1 MIGEVILKNK
11 LFSGESINIEYKVE
25 MPKKSEKY
33 MKTVVAFA
41 NGRGGRIVFG
51 VDDKTLNIVGMN
63 PDTIF
68 QTMDTITNAI
78 SDSCE
83 PKIYP
88 DVTLQS
94 IDDKTIIVVEI
105 HPGPMRPYYIKNKGL
120 VDGTYVRVAGTSRH
134 AEGYMLKELIL
145 EGQNRYFD
153 NEPCEYLEINE
164 DDIKDLCDKM
174 KKIAIENTWNDEE
187 KAAIRDVTKNILITW
202 GILKEDN
209 GKIIPTNAYALLT
222 GKMQIQPTIQCA
234 VFKGKTRAYFVD
246 RREFSGPIQDQVQ
259 LAFQYVLEKINM
271 GMQIKGIY
279 RQDVYELPINSV
291 RELIANAVAHRNYLE
306 PGNIQVAIFDDRLEV
321 TSPGMLLNTVSI
333 KKMIEGYSRLR
344 NPAIANAFAY
354 MKIIEKWGTGIP
366 RILRECKEYGLKK
379 PELIDFDGDFR
390 VNMYRR
396 EEKSKT
402 TQTTT
407 QTTTQITTQTTT
419 QITTQTT
426 IKLTKNDHEILQVIQ
441 NNPALSQ
448 KEIAMELGWTVD
460 RVKYYLNKMKKQE
473 AIRRIGSSH
482 KGYWELLIKL

>member
-68 QTMDTITNAI
+68 QTMDAITNVI

-407 QTTTQITTQTTT
+407 QTTTQITTQTT
-419 QITTQTT
+419 

>member
-68 QTMDTITNAI
+68 QTMDSITNAI

-246 RREFSGPIQDQVQ
+246 RREFSGPIQYQVQ

-407 QTTTQITTQTTT
+407 QTTTQITTQTT
-419 QITTQTT
+419 

-482 KGYWELLIKL
+482 KGYWKLLIKL

>member
-68 QTMDTITNAI
+68 QTMDAITNAI

-379 PELIDFDGDFR
+379 PELVDFDGDFR

-402 TQTTT
+402 TQT
-407 QTTTQITTQTTT
+407 TTQTTT

>member
-68 QTMDTITNAI
+68 QTMDAITNAI

-105 HPGPMRPYYIKNKGL
+105 
-120 VDGTYVRVAGTSRH
+120 
-134 AEGYMLKELIL
+134 
-145 EGQNRYFD
+145 
-153 NEPCEYLEINE
+153 
-164 DDIKDLCDKM
+164 
-174 KKIAIENTWNDEE
+174 
-187 KAAIRDVTKNILITW
+187 
-202 GILKEDN
+202 
-209 GKIIPTNAYALLT
+209 
-222 GKMQIQPTIQCA
+222 
-234 VFKGKTRAYFVD
+234 
-246 RREFSGPIQDQVQ
+246 
-259 LAFQYVLEKINM
+259 
-271 GMQIKGIY
+271 
-279 RQDVYELPINSV
+279 
-291 RELIANAVAHRNYLE
+291 
-306 PGNIQVAIFDDRLEV
+306 
-321 TSPGMLLNTVSI
+321 
-333 KKMIEGYSRLR
+333 
-344 NPAIANAFAY
+344 FAY

-396 EEKSKT
+396 EEKS
-402 TQTTT
+402 TTT
-407 QTTTQITTQTTT
+407 QT
-419 QITTQTT
+419 TTQTT

>member
-68 QTMDTITNAI
+68 QTMDSITNAI

-164 DDIKDLCDKM
+164 DDIKDLCDKI
-174 KKIAIENTWNDEE
+174 KKIAIENTWNDDE

-407 QTTTQITTQTTT
+407 QTTTQITTQTT
-419 QITTQTT
+419 

>member
-68 QTMDTITNAI
+68 QTMDSITNAI

-164 DDIKDLCDKM
+164 DDIKDLCDKI

-407 QTTTQITTQTTT
+407 QTTTHTTT